1 MIIYIWNQITI
12 TMKKICTLL
21 SIILTSLLVAQSYNG
36 PESVEFDFANNRW
49 LIGNKNTGTVIA
61 RDMNGNFTPF
71 VSGMTSGPY
80 GIEILGNTLYCCYGG
95 GKIRGYDLTSG
106 TQVFNVN
113 LNATFLN
120 GICSDGVSNLFVTDF
135 SAKKIYRVDVNT
147 GAFNVYVTGL
157 IKSPNGIIYEGSNQR
172 LVFVNWGTSAPIQQ
186 VALSDS
192 SVTTLVT
199 TSLSNIDGIAADA
212 YGNYY
217 VSTWGNNTIRKFSNN
232 FATGPTTVVTGLTS
246 PADLF
251 YNKITDTL
259 AIPNSGTLNNVVWVG
274 FGSTLNADQL
284 NTEQEEFVVYPVPAS
299 GGELNFSFKQA
310 YEEVNVYSIDGR
322 LVFTEKINN
331 ANAQKIQIHLTSGNY
346 LVELCNKSRKIRKK
360 VTIIE

>member
-1 MIIYIWNQITI
+1 
-12 TMKKICTLL
+12 MKNLFACI
-21 SIILTSLLVAQSYNG
+21 SLFVSSFLFSQAYNG
-36 PESVEFDFANNRW
+36 PESVEFDFTNNRW
-49 LIGNKNTGTVIA
+49 LIGNKNNGTIIA
-61 RDMNGNFTPF
+61 RDMSGNFTPF

-106 TQVFNVN
+106 GQVFDLN

-135 SAKKIYRVDVNT
+135 SAKQIYRVDVVSGT
-147 GAFNVYVTGL
+147 FNVYVTGL
-157 IKSPNGIIYEGSNQR
+157 TKSPNGIIYENANQR
-172 LVFVNWGTSAPIQQ
+172 LVFVNWGTNAPIQQ

-192 SVTTLVT
+192 LVTTLT
-199 TSLSNIDGIAADA
+199 TTTLSNLDGIAADA

-232 FATGPTTVVTGLTS
+232 FTTGPSTVVTGLTS

-251 YNKITDTL
+251 YNKLNDTL

-274 FGSTLNADQL
+274 FGSTLSNASVKEDAPEVSVFPVPSSQG
-284 NTEQEEFVVYPVPAS
+284 EFHVRSKEEFRQMRILDVNGRAVFSAEVPN
-299 GGELNFSFKQA
+299 E
-310 YEEVNVYSIDGR
+310 
-322 LVFTEKINN
+322 
-331 ANAQKIQIHLTSGNY
+331 
-346 LVELCNKSRKIRKK
+346 NKSDFRIRPNLGPGVYTLELSGKTNSCLK
-360 VTIIE
+360 QIVVGSE